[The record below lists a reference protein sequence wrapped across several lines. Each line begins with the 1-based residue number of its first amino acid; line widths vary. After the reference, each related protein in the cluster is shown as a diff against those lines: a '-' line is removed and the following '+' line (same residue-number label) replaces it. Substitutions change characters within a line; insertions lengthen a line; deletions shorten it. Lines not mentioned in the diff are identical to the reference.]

1 MLEKE
6 AGPVDEEAQ
15 CGGSLYETSVMAG
28 SNIVICGTTV
38 TNSHSQKLAN
48 MWMV

>member
-1 MLEKE
+1 MDYLTALSLNYEKE

-28 SNIVICGTTV
+28 SKIVMSGSTV
-38 TNSHSQKLAN
+38 II
-48 MWMV
+48 

>member
-28 SNIVICGTTV
+28 SKIVCLLQMPIVKMGNEWLV
-38 TNSHSQKLAN
+38 
-48 MWMV
+48 